1 MFTGIISDIGA
12 ITKAEQTG
20 DLRLEITCGFSPES
34 IKLGDSIA
42 CNGVCLT
49 VVEFGV
55 WSEECGKETKSSV
68 IRHPSSYFIVE
79 LSAETVNCTAKDSWQ
94 VGKKLN
100 LERSLK
106 MGDTLD
112 GHLVS
117 GHIDG
122 VATIRNIE
130 KSGDSHIITLT
141 ASPELA
147 RFIAQKGSATLDG
160 ISLTVNNIENT
171 AFSVNIIP
179 HTWQNTTLS
188 GCKIGDQLNLEI
200 DMLARYVARILEAT
214 SSNNL

>member
-20 DLRLEITCGFSPES
+20 DLRLEVACGFSPES

-49 VVEFGV
+49 
-55 WSEECGKETKSSV
+55 
-68 IRHPSSYFIVE
+68 IVAVLNNGFAVD
-79 LSAETVNCTAKDSWQ
+79 LSAETVNCTATNSWQ
-94 VGKKLN
+94 TGKKLN

-130 KSGDSHIITLT
+130 KSGDSHILTLT
-141 ASPELA
+141 APPELA
-147 RFIAQKGSATLDG
+147 RFIAQKGSVTLDG

-171 AFSVNIIP
+171 VFSVNIIP

-188 GCKIGDQLNLEI
+188 GRKIGDQLNLEI

-214 SSNNL
+214 S

>member
-1 MFTGIISDIGA
+1 MFTGIISDIGT

-20 DLRLEITCGFSPES
+20 DLRLDISCTFSPES

-49 VVEFGV
+49 VVAILKNGFA
-55 WSEECGKETKSSV
+55 
-68 IRHPSSYFIVE
+68 VE
-79 LSAETVNCTAKDSWQ
+79 LSAETVNRTAKDSWQ
-94 VGKKLN
+94 AGKKLN

-122 VATIRNIE
+122 VTTIQNIE
-130 KSGDSHIITLT
+130 KSGDSHILTIT
-141 ASPELA
+141 APPELS
-147 RFIAQKGSATLDG
+147 RFIAQKGSVTLDG

-171 AFSVNIIP
+171 VFSVNIIP
-179 HTWQNTTLS
+179 HTWKNTTLNQRQ
-188 GCKIGDQLNLEI
+188 IGDQLNLEI
-200 DMLARYVARILEAT
+200 DMLARYVARL
-214 SSNNL
+214 LDK